1 MGAYKFKSEKVK
13 KLTDNQLSSS
23 LPDYSN
29 IIKLNK
35 TYFTLTGWMDFR
47 GNIDYTLE
55 EITKERLS
63 KDKYLAKEFIEVHGK
78 I

>member
-13 KLTDNQLSSS
+13 ILKDREVKTGT
-23 LPDYSN
+23 PDYSN

-35 TYFTLTGWMDFR
+35 TYFTLKGWLDFY

-55 EITKERLS
+55 EVTKERLD
-63 KDKYLAKEFIEVHGK
+63 KDKYLAKEFIEVFGK